1 MCQTGIIFL
10 AKSFLGNFYR
20 HLAIFSGHIGYLVCT
35 WPSIHGMNVC
45 LIQYL
50 CNFQGS
56 AHSEMFTNFIP
67 PVRFNII
74 TIIVVVSTLIMGILL
89 PDIEFVLGIVS
100 DPWTTIIYIFILQ
113 MDPCSLSDVWFQALN
128 ELLFD

>member
-1 MCQTGIIFL
+1 
-10 AKSFLGNFYR
+10 
-20 HLAIFSGHIGYLVCT
+20 
-35 WPSIHGMNVC
+35 
-45 LIQYL
+45 
-50 CNFQGS
+50 
-56 AHSEMFTNFIP
+56 MFTNFIP

-100 DPWTTIIYIFILQ
+100 DPWTTIIYIFLLQ